1 MVCHYGNSPH
11 AHPACQGQAQA
22 ESLSADKNSDV
33 GSWRALWGE
42 ERFGVI
48 RIAGMKFSRNSEGV
62 IFPFAV
68 LPKKWWGEYP

>member
-1 MVCHYGNSPH
+1 MVCHYGNRPH
-11 AHPACQGQAQA
+11 AHPAYQSQAQA
-22 ESLSADKNSDV
+22 ESLSADRNSAV

-62 IFPFAV
+62 IIPFAV
-68 LPKKWWGEYP
+68 LPKMRRGEYP